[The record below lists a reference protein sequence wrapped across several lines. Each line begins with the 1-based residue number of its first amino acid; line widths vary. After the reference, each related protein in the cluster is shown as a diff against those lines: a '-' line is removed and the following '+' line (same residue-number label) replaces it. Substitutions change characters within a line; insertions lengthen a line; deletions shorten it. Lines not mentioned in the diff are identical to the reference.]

1 MPVLL
6 DDGTIERLVDE
17 PKPLPQEYQK
27 RITLKPKSGH
37 KEAELE
43 VAGVNGSDFSLI
55 LRQSIS
61 NPLDFSVILAY
72 RVPKT
77 NVSLR
82 LRRYNGKS
90 HEHRNKLEGDRF
102 YGFHIHT
109 ATERYQ
115 DEPGLD
121 EDAFAEL
128 TNRYVDLH
136 GAVQCMISDLATI
149 QFGFKST
156 ERVE

>member
-6 DDGTIERLVDE
+6 DDGKIQRLVDE
-17 PKPLPQEYQK
+17 PKPLPQEFQK

-37 KEAELE
+37 KEAELA
-43 VAGVNGSDFSLI
+43 VAGENGSDFSLI
-55 LRQSIS
+55 LRQSAS
-61 NPLDFSVILAY
+61 NPLDFSVILVY

-77 NVSLR
+77 NVSIR

-90 HEHRNKLEGDRF
+90 HEHRNKLEGDKF
-102 YGFHIHT
+102 YGFHIHQ

-115 DEPGLD
+115 DEPGLK

-128 TNRYVDLH
+128 TNRYGDLH
-136 GAVQCMISDLATI
+136 GAIDCMISDCGFRLPPVI
-149 QFGFKST
+149 QPNLL
-156 ERVE
+156 

>member
-1 MPVLL
+1 MSVLV
-6 DDGTIERLVDE
+6 DDATIQQLVDE
-17 PKPLPQEYQK
+17 PKPLPQEYQQ
-27 RITLKPKSGH
+27 RITMKSKSGH

-43 VAGVNGSDFSLI
+43 VVGADGSSFALI

-72 RVPKT
+72 RIPKT
-77 NVSLR
+77 NTSLR

-90 HEHRNKLEGDRF
+90 HEHRNKLEGDGF
-102 YGFHIHT
+102 YGFHIHK

-115 DEPGLD
+115 NEPGLK

-128 TNRYVDLH
+128 TSRYADLG
-136 GAVQCMISDLATI
+136 GAVQCMISDC
-149 QFGFKST
+149 GFQIPPNT
-156 ERVE
+156 QPNLL

>member
-6 DDGTIERLVDE
+6 DDEKIKRLVDE

-37 KEAELE
+37 KRAELA
-43 VAGVNGSDFSLI
+43 VSGVNGSDFSLI

-61 NPLDFSVILAY
+61 NPLDFSVILVC
-72 RVPKT
+72 RVPGT
-77 NVSLR
+77 GVSLR

-90 HEHRNKLEGDRF
+90 HEHRNKLEEEKF
-102 YGFHIHT
+102 CGFHIHQ

-115 DEPGLD
+115 QEPGLD
-121 EDAFAEL
+121 EDTFAEPTDRYADLDGALHCML
-128 TNRYVDLH
+128 TD
-136 GAVQCMISDLATI
+136 C
-149 QFGFKST
+149 GFQLPPNT
-156 ERVE
+156 QPNLL